1 MQVTVLGEVRVVGL
15 LILLAII
22 SLGTVACSQQKCLGT
37 VPGKSANKYQ
47 LVQVTV
53 LGEVKIV
60 GLLILSAI
68 ILPGE
73 SSQFTAKMT
82 VGCVLAMLGF
92 CLYSNTKLVMARRA
106 AAGQAQTQKQS
117 SDVEEGKPLLQ
128 VSSRDIMV
136 AVKYASPPMLGTTRV
151 CYQEAQPSS
160 SDPEDVRR
168 KPCTGDAWHPCS
180 YGVQYAHY
188 ISEDELMSHP
198 S

>member
-1 MQVTVLGEVRVVGL
+1 
-15 LILLAII
+15 
-22 SLGTVACSQQKCLGT
+22 
-37 VPGKSANKYQ
+37 
-47 LVQVTV
+47 VQVTV

-128 VSSRDIMV
+128 V
-136 AVKYASPPMLGTTRV
+136 RV
-151 CYQEAQPSS
+151 E
-160 SDPEDVRR
+160 
-168 KPCTGDAWHPCS
+168 
-180 YGVQYAHY
+180 
-188 ISEDELMSHP
+188 M
-198 S
+198 